1 VKGRQA
7 LRRDARGLAL
17 IVAIACVHSGCA
29 QHIGKKAAEGA
40 ANELRRQAEARPEKP
55 AQVAAENAVVGV
67 VDALDDPAQRARI
80 DSLIAQAV
88 SVAATAAVE
97 KATRQLVA
105 ELGSDG
111 EGPLAVSI
119 ARTGGRV
126 SAAAVGSV
134 GSELIALAPEC
145 AGPDPLGCIEKRLQ
159 QTARSTAASFSA
171 GVRETL
177 GWQLLLVAFA
187 LGGVGGVLGT
197 WLWSLLHERQER
209 RRARFRT
216 A

>member
-1 VKGRQA
+1 VSGRQT
-7 LRRDARGLAL
+7 LRRGARSLAF
-17 IVAIACVHSGCA
+17 IAAIACVHPGCA
-29 QHIGKKAAEGA
+29 QHIGKQAAQGA
-40 ANELRRQAEARPEKP
+40 ATELRRQAEARPEKP
-55 AQVAAENAVVGV
+55 AHEAAENAVVGV

-88 SVAATAAVE
+88 SAAATAAVE

-105 ELGSDG
+105 ELGSNG

-119 ARTGGRV
+119 AKTGERAA
-126 SAAAVGSV
+126 AAAVGGV
-134 GSELIALAPEC
+134 GSELSALAPEC
-145 AGPDPLGCIEKRLQ
+145 AGPDPLGCLEKRLQ

-187 LGGVGGVLGT
+187 LGALGGMLGT

-209 RRARFRT
+209 RRASLRT

>member
-1 VKGRQA
+1 VNGRQA
-7 LRRDARGLAL
+7 LRRAAPSLAF
-17 IVAIACVHSGCA
+17 IVAIACVHPGCA
-29 QHIGKKAAEGA
+29 QHIGKQAAEGA

-55 AQVAAENAVVGV
+55 AHEAAENAVVGV

-88 SVAATAAVE
+88 SAAATAAVE

-111 EGPLAVSI
+111 DGPLAVSI
-119 ARTGGRV
+119 ARTGQRV
-126 SAAAVGSV
+126 SAAAVGGV
-134 GSELIALAPEC
+134 GGELIALAPEC
-145 AGPDPLGCIEKRLQ
+145 AGPDPLGCLEKRLQ

-187 LGGVGGVLGT
+187 LGAVGGMLGT

-209 RRARFRT
+209 RRAPLRT